1 MELRVGL
8 SVLLGLHFLRRA
20 QGLGDVG
27 KDHFGATCAGW
38 PGRGSQGPLSL
49 PARPG
54 QPKEH
59 QWSQCLK
66 QPGQARRQDKCFLLS
81 PALGR

>member
-8 SVLLGLHFLRRA
+8 SVLLGLQFFRRA

-27 KDHFGATCAGW
+27 KDHFGATCPGW

-49 PARPG
+49 HG
-54 QPKEH
+54 QGSLRSTGGPNV
-59 QWSQCLK
+59 
-66 QPGQARRQDKCFLLS
+66 
-81 PALGR
+81 